1 MATLQPESLAST
13 TVGTPLSLDVKT
25 DLDKALEILN
35 SNKQA
40 WADLPIADRIAFLD
54 QIKSGLRR
62 VEDRWVAAGML
73 AKGTQPATMG
83 EGEEWFTLSIIYRY
97 IRYLRKTLVDI
108 ERQGQPRLP
117 GKLCWKTA
125 GQWTVDL
132 LPQNLHDRLALLG
145 VRAEVHV
152 RDSLQGDAPPMAAF
166 YRQERPIG
174 KVALVLAAGNVSSL
188 PPNDALHKL
197 FVEGQVVLLKM
208 NPVNAYLGPLLAE
221 AFAALLEHGFLQ
233 IVEGG
238 AEVGAFLSQHPQ
250 VDELHITGSARTYE
264 AIVFGAGSEGHKR
277 KKQKA
282 PILEKRFSAE
292 LGNVSPVI
300 IVPGPWSQRDIR
312 NQAAKYATGLVA
324 NAGFN
329 CVTPRVFLQME
340 GWPHRQR
347 LNEEI
352 AAFLANSQLR
362 QAYYPGSTKQQT
374 DFVAKHPEALQLGSP
389 KEGELPWT
397 YISEVDPANSDD
409 ICFREEAFL
418 GLFAE
423 TAIPANDT
431 IDFIAKAVEFAN
443 QNLWGTLCASI
454 VVHPKSLADPLV
466 KAAVDQ
472 AIADLRYG
480 SVVVNHWG
488 ALAYYTAIT
497 PWGGYPG
504 HDKYD
509 IQSGEGKVHNPLM
522 FDDAQKSVLFAPF
535 ISFPDP
541 YVATAKNN
549 YRYFRQDTRYQH
561 QPSTLNLIKLLW
573 AAALS

>member
-1 MATLQPESLAST
+1 MAILHQKVDSLQPS
-13 TVGTPLSLDVKT
+13 PLSSHVKT
-25 DLDKALEILN
+25 QLDQALTILAV
-35 SNKQA
+35 NKQG
-40 WADLPIADRIAFLD
+40 WADLPNADRVAMLD
-54 QIKSGLRR
+54 QIKVGMRR
-62 VEDRWVAAGML
+62 VEDRWVAAGMR
-73 AKGTQPATMG
+73 AKGSQPATMA

-97 IRYLRKTLVDI
+97 IRFLRKTLVDI
-108 ERQGQPRLP
+108 DRHGQPKLP
-117 GKLCWKTA
+117 GRLCWKTA

-132 LPQNLHDRLALLG
+132 LPQTLHDRLALLG
-145 VRAEVHV
+145 VRAEAHV

-166 YRQERPIG
+166 YRQEKPVG

-221 AFAALLEHGFLQ
+221 AFAALIERGFLQ
-233 IVEGG
+233 IVDGG
-238 AEVGAFLSQHPQ
+238 AEVGAYLSQHPH

-264 AIVFGAGSEGHKR
+264 AIVFGSGAEGQER
-277 KKQKA
+277 KKNKA
-282 PILEKRFSAE
+282 PILDKPFSAE

-300 IVPGPWSQRDIR
+300 VVPGPWSQRDIR
-312 NQAAKYATGLVA
+312 KQAAKYATGLVA

-329 CVTPRVFLQME
+329 CVTPRVFIQME
-340 GWPHRQR
+340 GWPHRQK

-352 AAFLANSQLR
+352 AAFLANSQRR
-362 QAYYPGSTKQQT
+362 QAYYPGSTKQQA

-397 YISEVDPANSDD
+397 YIPEVDSADSDD

-423 TAIPANDT
+423 TAIPAKDT
-431 IDFIAKAVEFAN
+431 IDFITKAVEFAN
-443 QNLWGTLCASI
+443 RNLWGTLCASI
-454 VVHPKSLADPLV
+454 VVHPKSLADPMV

-472 AIADLRYG
+472 AIADLQYG

-488 ALAYYTAIT
+488 ALAYYTAVT

-522 FDDAQKSVLFAPF
+522 FDDAQKSVLYAPF

-549 YRYFRQDTRYQH
+549 YRYFRQDTRYQYR
-561 QPSTLNLIKLLW
+561 PSTLNLIKLLW
-573 AAALS
+573 AALLS